1 MIFSY
6 FTEVLYMSK
15 SKIVAL
21 IIVFALIGGLV
32 AFGFISSCSSLS
44 GNDKGARIPI
54 HLASFPE
61 SLDPA
66 SQQYDDDT
74 AQFFS
79 LIYSGLT
86 RINSKGEV
94 EGVIADKWYGEYS
107 ERDGAYKL
115 YFELNE
121 TFWSDGS
128 RVSADDFVF
137 AWKRIL
143 SPDFES
149 PYASMLYPIMNAQEV
164 KSGNMTGDDLKIAAL
179 DWDLLEIMID
189 TECTTVSGDEK
200 NGEFDVNLFAEIVSA
215 PAFSPLKEDVVT
227 RNEETWFN
235 TATDIRTNGP
245 FKIANMDEDVQ
256 LVLERNP
263 YFMRSPEE
271 EDDIPLDKKVLPHKL
286 ICYYG
291 TNDGKN
297 VYTMADFMSQY
308 ENGDLFYLSN
318 FNKDAASAHSGA
330 SKAEVM
336 STYAFFFNTKNE
348 VLADAEVRTALSAA
362 LDRNEIA
369 NILGDGSVAATGV
382 VPHSVFYTGAKETF
396 RKKAGNK
403 IAPQADTSKISALS
417 GKKGSFTITYLD
429 SKDDESAKLV
439 AEYAADVW
447 SKYGFSVKTKGVN
460 AETYTKALS
469 TAPENAD
476 TTYDVIGVNLA
487 MHSTDALSY
496 VAQFSTVCSGGYISI
511 ALDSLGYAVHSTG
524 LEDESFDS
532 LVKEAIYCGNKAER
546 AAKAVIIEE
555 KLLELCPVAPLYF
568 STSSYVTS
576 DKLTKVEQLYGGAM
590 DFDRAKLEG
599 YEERNR
605 SEEILSGV
613 IDE

>member
-1 MIFSY
+1 
-6 FTEVLYMSK
+6 MSK
-15 SKIVAL
+15 SKIIAL
-21 IIVFALIGGLV
+21 IIVIALIGGLV

-44 GNDKGARIPI
+44 ENDKGARIPI
-54 HLASFPE
+54 HIASFPE

-66 SQQYDDDT
+66 SQQYDEDT

-94 EGVIADKWYGEYS
+94 EGVLADKWYGEYS
-107 ERDGAYKL
+107 ERDGAYKI
-115 YFELNE
+115 YFQLKE

-149 PYASMLYPIMNAQEV
+149 PYASMLYPIMNAAEV
-164 KSGNMTGDDLKIAAL
+164 KAGNMTSDDLKIAAL

-189 TECTTVSGDEK
+189 TDCTTVSGDEK

-215 PAFSPLKEDVVT
+215 PAFSPLKEDVVS

-245 FKIANMDEDVQ
+245 FKVANMEEGVQ
-256 LVLERNP
+256 LVLERNA
-263 YFMRSPEE
+263 YFMRSPEK

-286 ICYYG
+286 LCYFG
-291 TNDGKN
+291 NSEEKT

-318 FNKDAASAHSGA
+318 FNKEAASAYSDA
-330 SKAEVM
+330 SKSEVM
-336 STYAFFFNTKNE
+336 STYAFFFNTKND
-348 VLADAEVRTALSAA
+348 VLADAEVRAALSAA

-382 VPHSVFYTGAKETF
+382 VPHSVFYTGVKETF
-396 RKKAGNK
+396 RNKVGNK
-403 IAPQADTSKISALS
+403 IATQADTSKISALS

-447 SKYGFSVKTKGVN
+447 SKYGFSVKTKGVD
-460 AETYTKALS
+460 ADDYSKALS

-476 TTYDVIGVNLA
+476 VTYDVIGVNLA

-496 VAQFSTVCSGGYISI
+496 LAQFSTVCSGGYISI

-532 LVKEAIYCGNKAER
+532 LVKEAIYCGNRAER
-546 AAKAVIIEE
+546 AAKSVVIEE

-576 DKLTKVEQLYGGAM
+576 DKLSKVEQLYGGAM